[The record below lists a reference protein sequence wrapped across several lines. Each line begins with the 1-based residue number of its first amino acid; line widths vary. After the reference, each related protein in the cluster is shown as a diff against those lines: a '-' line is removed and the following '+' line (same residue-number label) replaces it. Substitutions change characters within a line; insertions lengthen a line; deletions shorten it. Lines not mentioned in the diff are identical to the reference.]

1 MSHEGKPLTMNKILL
16 LIGATPGGAP
26 GWWIGSLVGIMTAY
40 GASIVFT
47 ALGIYVVRP
56 IMVNY
61 LE

>member
-1 MSHEGKPLTMNKILL
+1 MNKILL

-40 GASIVFT
+40 GASLVFT